1 MRPWPS
7 RREPR
12 EQKSDVIISDNG
24 FTFDYFFKPVTV
36 ALQGISFRK
45 KAKMTETEKKM
56 IIGKIKDGIER
67 YYEIMEPWFKRHQQ
81 ARVYVGHYRC
91 IL

>member
-12 EQKSDVIISDNG
+12 EQKSDVIISDNR

-45 KAKMTETEKKM
+45 KQK
-56 IIGKIKDGIER
+56 
-67 YYEIMEPWFKRHQQ
+67 
-81 ARVYVGHYRC
+81 
-91 IL
+91 